1 MHFGLCSCG
10 LGLAEPMTPTS
21 IVPLHV
27 ASDNSER
34 ILQLSATM
42 AMNVGDSDDG
52 DGCLPVPDLPARSRM
67 YVSDDES

>member
-1 MHFGLCSCG
+1 
-10 LGLAEPMTPTS
+10 MTPTS
-21 IVPLHV
+21 TVPSHV
-27 ASDNSER
+27 ASDNSES

-67 YVSDDES
+67 YVSNDES